1 MSHRPF
7 SPALSPDEYVD
18 AMVQVAA
25 RDASIG
31 RVLREI
37 LSLDGAVRSSALDL
51 IAAHLR
57 VHAAA
62 GDVLDCIDLLKRD
75 AIAERLSERLAAAR
89 PPDSGGP
96 TTPPP
101 V

>member
-1 MSHRPF
+1 MKSRASGP
-7 SPALSPDEYVD
+7 PLTPDEYVD
-18 AMVQVAA
+18 AIAQVAE

-37 LSLDGAVRSSALDL
+37 LTLDGAVRSSALDL
-51 IAAHLR
+51 VAAHIR
-57 VHAAA
+57 VHSAA
-62 GDVLDCIDLLKRD
+62 GDVLDCIDMLKRD
-75 AIAERLSERLAAAR
+75 AIAERLTARLDAAR
-89 PPDSGGP
+89 PPAPGGP

>member
-1 MSHRPF
+1 MTRRAAGP
-7 SPALSPDEYVD
+7 PLTPDEYVD
-18 AMVQVAA
+18 AIVQIAE

-37 LSLDGAVRSSALDL
+37 LSLDGVVRSSALDL
-51 IAAHLR
+51 VAAHLR
-57 VHAAA
+57 VHSAA
-62 GDVLDCIDLLKRD
+62 GDVLDCIDMLKRD
-75 AIAERLSERLAAAR
+75 AIAQRLTERLDAAR
-89 PPDSGGP
+89 TPASGGP

>member
-1 MSHRPF
+1 MSNPVAG
-7 SPALSPDEYVD
+7 PALSPDEYVD
-18 AMVQVAA
+18 AMVQVAE

-51 IAAHLR
+51 VAAHLR
-57 VHAAA
+57 VHSAA

-75 AIAERLSERLAAAR
+75 AIAQRLSERLTAAR
-89 PPDSGGP
+89 TPAPGGP

>member
-1 MSHRPF
+1 MTRPAF
-7 SPALSPDEYVD
+7 GQALSPDEYVD
-18 AMVQVAA
+18 AMAQAAA

-51 IAAHLR
+51 VAAHLR
-57 VHAAA
+57 VHSAA
-62 GDVLDCIDLLKRD
+62 GDVLDCIDMLKRD
-75 AIAERLSERLAAAR
+75 TIAQRLSERLSA
-89 PPDSGGP
+89 PTPSPGGP

>member
-1 MSHRPF
+1 MTHRAF
-7 SPALSPDEYVD
+7 GPALSPDEYVD
-18 AMVQVAA
+18 AMVQAA
-25 RDASIG
+25 ERDVSIG

-51 IAAHLR
+51 VAAHLR
-57 VHAAA
+57 VHSAA
-62 GDVLDCIDLLKRD
+62 GDVLDCIDMLKRD
-75 AIAERLSERLAAAR
+75 AIAERLSERLAAR
-89 PPDSGGP
+89 TPDSGGP

>member
-1 MSHRPF
+1 VTLRAAGPT
-7 SPALSPDEYVD
+7 LTPDEYVD
-18 AMVQVAA
+18 AIVQVAE

-51 IAAHLR
+51 VAAHLR
-57 VHAAA
+57 LHSAA
-62 GDVLDCIDLLKRD
+62 GDVLDCIDALKRD
-75 AIAERLSERLAAAR
+75 AVAQRICERLGALPSV
-89 PPDSGGP
+89 PGGP
-96 TTPPP
+96 TTPPS

>member
-1 MSHRPF
+1 VSRRAF
-7 SPALSPDEYVD
+7 GPALGPDEYVD

-51 IAAHLR
+51 VAAHLR
-57 VHAAA
+57 VHSAA
-62 GDVLDCIDLLKRD
+62 GDVLDCIDLLKRA

-89 PPDSGGP
+89 TPDSGGP

>member
-1 MSHRPF
+1 VSPAF
-7 SPALSPDEYVD
+7 GPALSPDEYVD
-18 AMVQVAA
+18 AMTQAA
-25 RDASIG
+25 ERDASIG

-57 VHAAA
+57 VHSAA
-62 GDVLDCIDLLKRD
+62 GDVLDCIDMLKRD
-75 AIAERLSERLAAAR
+75 AIAQRLSERLAARTPA
-89 PPDSGGP
+89 PGGP
-96 TTPPP
+96 ATPPP

>member
-1 MSHRPF
+1 VTH
-7 SPALSPDEYVD
+7 DEYVD
-18 AMVQVAA
+18 AIVQVAE

-51 IAAHLR
+51 VAAHLR
-57 VHAAA
+57 VHSAA
-62 GDVLDCIDLLKRD
+62 GDVLDCIDMLKRD
-75 AIAERLSERLAAAR
+75 AIAQRLTERLDAAR
-89 PPDSGGP
+89 TPVSGGP
-96 TTPPP
+96 ATPPH

>member
-1 MSHRPF
+1 MSRPLG
-7 SPALSPDEYVD
+7 PALSPDEYVD
-18 AMVQVAA
+18 AMAQVAE

-51 IAAHLR
+51 VAAHLR
-57 VHAAA
+57 VHSAA

-75 AIAERLSERLAAAR
+75 AIAQRLSERLAAAR
-89 PPDSGGP
+89 PPAPGDP